1 MSTIKIIIR
10 KNITNKEGKHPLK
23 LRLYKDNK
31 SKEISIP
38 NSWVY
43 EKQFNKEKQRV
54 TNDKT
59 LNLRIQGA
67 LSKYLNAITKL
78 SSFENDFTLEDVHNY
93 ANEIELKKP
102 ATKVDLHTIAYIES
116 FIVDD
121 KDNYAYGTRRHYRSF
136 TNLLTRVG
144 YNPLLSEVDSSNIK
158 KFEQRLIRTTNLKQS
173 TIWSHCKKLKAT
185 VNHAYNSGHIKSPN
199 WKYSKQL
206 RIDKGTVMKGDYL
219 TDVQLKKLD
228 EYKLESETDKQ
239 IRSAYLFTFYS
250 CGARF
255 GDLCVL
261 NYSNINLEKIGD
273 QKRYTL
279 RYTQRKT
286 GTTVFVPL
294 SESSL
299 AYIDTSLAGT
309 DSLIF
314 SFLTKYDMKQERDH
328 IAKKI
333 EGASI
338 YANRRLKLIMKSS
351 GIEGK
356 YTFHSS
362 RRGFISRCIKLGIH
376 NSVIMDISGLRTSK
390 ILDDHY
396 AKIAGGQLLN
406 AVNKL

>member
-54 TNDKT
+54 TNDKR

-78 SSFENDFTLEDVHNY
+78 SSFENDFTLEDVYNY
-93 ANEIELKKP
+93 ANEIKINKP
-102 ATKVDLHTIAYIES
+102 ATKVDLHTIAYIEA

-136 TNLLTRVG
+136 INLLTRTG
-144 YNPLLSEVDSSNIK
+144 NNPILSKVDSIFIK
-158 KFEQRLIRTTNLKQS
+158 EFEQQLIRTTNLKQS
-173 TIWSHCKKLKAT
+173 TIWSHCKKFKAIT
-185 VNHAYNSGHIKSPN
+185 NHAYNSGHIQSPN
-199 WKYSKQL
+199 WRYSKQL
-206 RIDKGTVMKGDYL
+206 KIDKGRVNKGDYL
-219 TDVQLKKLD
+219 SDEQLKKLD
-228 EYKLESETDKQ
+228 ECILESGLDNE
-239 IRSAYLFTFYS
+239 IRNAYLFSFYS
-250 CGARF
+250 CGARY
-255 GDLCVL
+255 GDLCVMR
-261 NYSNINLEKIGD
+261 YSNISLVNIEEVT
-273 QKRYTL
+273 RYTL
-279 RYTQRKT
+279 TYTQRKT
-286 GTTVFVPL
+286 GTRVIIPL
-294 SESSL
+294 ST
-299 AYIDTSLAGT
+299 TSLKYINTTLVGS
-309 DSLIF
+309 DKLIF
-314 SFLTKYDMKQERDH
+314 PFLSEGDTKKDRDH

-338 YANRRLKLIMKSS
+338 YGNRRLKLIIRSS
-351 GIEGK
+351 GIEGN

-376 NSVIMDISGLRTSK
+376 KNEIMYMSGLRTSK

-396 AKIAGGQLLN
+396 AKISDSQLLN
-406 AVNKL
+406 AVDKL